1 MSAALTTRTAGIGGA
16 PKDEQQASDSSTD
29 SPYDLLPS
37 AAESSAASGAL
48 TQRVRSNLG
57 GRRQMNDAG
66 AVQTSEMVAKIFEP
80 LKPAREGLAQMVKV
94 LEPIGQVGE
103 LAEAFGPINAFQEK
117 VASVVEPLRN
127 LEREFNQFA
136 GAFEPMRIMRDQMRE
151 ISTTFAANVA
161 EFAQILEPLNL
172 LRQQLDEAVHALEP
186 AGALYREFSKL
197 SSILGKA
204 QEESS
209 DNVEP
214 SAPGE
219 RTSVLRLAAG
229 RASN

>member
-1 MSAALTTRTAGIGGA
+1 
-16 PKDEQQASDSSTD
+16 
-29 SPYDLLPS
+29 
-37 AAESSAASGAL
+37 
-48 TQRVRSNLG
+48 
-57 GRRQMNDAG
+57 
-66 AVQTSEMVAKIFEP
+66 
-80 LKPAREGLAQMVKV
+80 
-94 LEPIGQVGE
+94 
-103 LAEAFGPINAFQEK
+103 
-117 VASVVEPLRN
+117 VVEPLRN
-127 LEREFNQFA
+127 LEREFNQLS

-161 EFAQILEPLNL
+161 EFAQILEPLNQ

-209 DNVEP
+209 DSAEP
-214 SAPGE
+214 SAPSE
-219 RTSVLRLAAG
+219 RINVLRLAPG